1 MDYKSLSEE
10 ELERLVVQK
19 DGEAVNWA
27 RGVCMGAAGMR

>member
-19 DGEAVNWA
+19 DGEAIWREVYVWELRA
-27 RGVCMGAAGMR
+27 